1 VAQDAT
7 QEQVLQAARS
17 LGSEE
22 FTRQDVAEKLGLEV
36 AAMRPGWKAA
46 KEAGRLQKVRSQGD
60 KRLFRLA
67 D

>member
-1 VAQDAT
+1 MAQDAT

-36 AAMRPGWKAA
+36 AEMRPGWKAA
-46 KEAGRLQKVRSQGD
+46 KEAGQLQKVRSQGD